1 MQNSEFRMQTE
12 TNRDNGVNI
21 VAIFT
26 SVALSVIVCILHF
39 AF

>member
-1 MQNSEFRMQTE
+1 MQREPD
-12 TNRDNGVNI
+12 RDSGVNI
-21 VAIFT
+21 VAILT